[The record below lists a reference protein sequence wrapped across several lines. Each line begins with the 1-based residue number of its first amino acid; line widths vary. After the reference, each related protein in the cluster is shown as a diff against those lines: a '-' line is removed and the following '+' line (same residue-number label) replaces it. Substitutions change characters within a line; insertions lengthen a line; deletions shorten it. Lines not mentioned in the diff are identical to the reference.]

1 MGRPRR
7 RTSRMV
13 IPSLID
19 LARSWLQPGHDAL

>member
-1 MGRPRR
+1 
-7 RTSRMV
+7 MV